1 LGSSII
7 TALCS
12 DGFCQK
18 LNESPLFR
26 SEQHGKCTTWVVV
39 VDACMSVYLQRHR
52 QPNRPG
58 EDLGAMHA
66 APCTHYHARDGE
78 EQEHASTHSLEYFGL
93 AHREKKQLSLFS
105 LLNIDTFSLHHFFIP
120 SKHFLPSVESCACYL
135 VVSILDQLFLEIL
148 AWTSNSTSPLQIKPQ
163 LDQSELPPDR
173 DP

>member
-1 LGSSII
+1 MGSSII

-12 DGFCQK
+12 DDFCQK

-93 AHREKKQLSLFS
+93 ANRKKKTAVVVLSIEYSRCIISSS
-105 LLNIDTFSLHHFFIP
+105 LVNI
-120 SKHFLPSVESCACYL
+120 FLPSVESCACYL
-135 VVSILDQLFLEIL
+135 VVSILDKLFLEIL
-148 AWTSNSTSPLQIKPQ
+148 ACMDLQFHITATN
-163 LDQSELPPDR
+163 
-173 DP
+173 

>member
-1 LGSSII
+1 MGSSII

-12 DGFCQK
+12 DDFCQK
-18 LNESPLFR
+18 LNESPLFPC
-26 SEQHGKCTTWVVV
+26 EQHGKCTTWVVV

-93 AHREKKQLSLFS
+93 AHRKKKQLSLFS
-105 LLNIDTFSLHHFFIP
+105 LLNIHIFSLHHFFIP
-120 SKHFLPSVESCACYL
+120 SKHFS
-135 VVSILDQLFLEIL
+135 SICGILCLLFGCL
-148 AWTSNSTSPLQIKPQ
+148 NFG
-163 LDQSELPPDR
+163 
-173 DP
+173 